1 MKFDMPR
8 LENMDERTVRIAAA
22 AAGAAAVGGLAL
34 YISKRHRRLAVPK
47 TGRHPPESLPDGAF
61 DAVIVGG
68 GPSGSTCAYYMA
80 KGGSK
85 VHWDHSDVHI
95 SRSAAGSR
103 LAVVGSMQSQHLMH
117 ADLVHAHAH
126 GHGQR
131 LLFS

>member
-1 MKFDMPR
+1 MKFDLPR

-34 YISKRHRRLAVPK
+34 YVSNRHRRLAVPK

-85 VHWDHSDVHI
+85 VHRGLIGVHLA
-95 SRSAAGSR
+95 RSP
-103 LAVVGSMQSQHLMH
+103 
-117 ADLVHAHAH
+117 ADRGLHVLPACNTNSCHM
-126 GHGQR
+126 
-131 LLFS
+131 LE